1 MFATFRAMANGSRAL
16 ALLSQSEVI
25 LQRREWKRNGKRV
38 VCVVGVFDLL
48 HPGHIRLLEQARA
61 QGDILVVAIQSD
73 AHARAKKG
81 AGRPIMPAA
90 ERAEIVAAFEA
101 VDVAVQLG
109 EEASAAAILEEFGPD
124 ILVEGS
130 SASTSAGTG
139 KSAANMK
146 DSASA
151 SRTTVIH
158 IPPEPGHSTSRL
170 IERIKQLRA

>member
-1 MFATFRAMANGSRAL
+1 VFAAFRAMANGSRAL

-48 HPGHIRLLEQARA
+48 HPGHIRLLEQAGA

-73 AHARAKKG
+73 AHAREKKG
-81 AGRPIMPAA
+81 PGRPIMPAA

-101 VDVAVQLG
+101 VDVAVELG
-109 EEASAAAILEEFGPD
+109 EEVLATKFMEEFAPD

-130 SASTSAGTG
+130 SASTG

-151 SRTTVIH
+151 SRVTVVH

>member
-1 MFATFRAMANGSRAL
+1 MFATFRAIANGSRAL
-16 ALLSQSEVI
+16 ALLSQGEVI

-48 HPGHIRLLEQARA
+48 HPGHIRLLEQARTH
-61 QGDILVVAIQSD
+61 GDILVVAVQSD
-73 AHARAKKG
+73 AHARGKKG

-101 VDVAVQLG
+101 VDVAVELG
-109 EEASAAAILEEFGPD
+109 EEALATKFLEVFAPD

-130 SASTSAGTG
+130 SANAG
-139 KSAANMK
+139 KSAGKVK

-151 SRTTVIH
+151 LGAAVIH

>member
-1 MFATFRAMANGSRAL
+1 MFATFRAIVNRSRAL

-38 VCVVGVFDLL
+38 VCAVGVFDLL

-73 AHARAKKG
+73 THARGKKG
-81 AGRPIMPAA
+81 AARPIMPAA
-90 ERAEIVAAFEA
+90 ERAEIVAAIEA
-101 VDVAVQLG
+101 VDVAVELA
-109 EEASAAAILEEFGPD
+109 EEALAAGFMEEFAPD

-130 SASTSAGTG
+130 SASSQKSVAKLHNPAGAPG
-139 KSAANMK
+139 IA
-146 DSASA
+146 
-151 SRTTVIH
+151 VIQ

>member
-1 MFATFRAMANGSRAL
+1 MFATFRAIVNRGRAL
-16 ALLSQSEVI
+16 ALLSPSEVI

-73 AHARAKKG
+73 THARGKKG
-81 AGRPIMPAA
+81 AARPIMPAA
-90 ERAEIVAAFEA
+90 ERAEIVAAIEA
-101 VDVAVQLG
+101 VDVAVELA
-109 EEASAAAILEEFGPD
+109 EEALAAGFMEEFAPD

-130 SASTSAGTG
+130 SASSQ
-139 KSAANMK
+139 KSVAKVPNP
-146 DSASA
+146 ASA
-151 SRTTVIH
+151 PRVAVIH

-170 IERIKQLRA
+170 IERIKKIRA

>member
-1 MFATFRAMANGSRAL
+1 M

-48 HPGHIRLLEQARA
+48 HPGHIRLLEQAGA
-61 QGDILVVAIQSD
+61 QGDVLVVAIQSD
-73 AHARAKKG
+73 AQARGKKG

-90 ERAEIVAAFEA
+90 ERAEIVAAFEV
-101 VDVAVQLG
+101 VDVAVELG
-109 EEASAAAILEEFGPD
+109 EEPSAAGFMEELAPD

-130 SASTSAGTG
+130 SANSE

-151 SRTTVIH
+151 SRVAVVH

>member
-1 MFATFRAMANGSRAL
+1 MFATFRAIANGSRAL
-16 ALLSQSEVI
+16 ALLSPSEVI

-48 HPGHIRLLEQARA
+48 HPGHTRLLEQARA

-73 AHARAKKG
+73 AHARGEKG

-109 EEASAAAILEEFGPD
+109 EEPLATGFLEELAPD
-124 ILVEGS
+124 ILVEGR
-130 SASTSAGTG
+130 SASSG
-139 KSAANMK
+139 KGAANIK

-151 SRTTVIH
+151 AKVAVVQ